1 MLWTWAA
8 ITHWISA
15 APETGA
21 EMIAIKDVEMPS
33 CCDECFALDDN
44 GDYPMCRI
52 THDQRGYTFNVLNKR
67 MDSCPL
73 VESLVDKIVVI
84 K

>member
-1 MLWTWAA
+1 
-8 ITHWISA
+8 
-15 APETGA
+15 
-21 EMIAIKDVEMPS
+21 MIAIKDIEMPS

-44 GDYPMCRI
+44 SDYPMCRI
-52 THDQRGYTFNVLNKR
+52 THDQRGYTFNALNKR